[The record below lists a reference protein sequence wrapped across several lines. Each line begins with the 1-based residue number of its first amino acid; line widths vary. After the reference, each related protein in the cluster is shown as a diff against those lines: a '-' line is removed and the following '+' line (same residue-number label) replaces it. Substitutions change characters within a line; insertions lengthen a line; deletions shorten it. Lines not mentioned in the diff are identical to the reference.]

1 MEKMKQKNLIFTS
14 SGRSSI
20 DRSVSFP
27 YTLTMNLKHLTNNIL
42 RAESKRA
49 ALKEKEAT
57 AILLHHIKEVDRRR
71 LYSDWKYPSLFD
83 WCVKELGY
91 CESSAHLRIT
101 AARLLQDI
109 PEIEEK
115 LEQGALSL
123 SNISQVNQFFRQN
136 DIADV
141 GEKKKL
147 LLEVENLSKRE
158 AEKKLF
164 EMTGKE
170 RPAKETQQRINK
182 NKSKVS
188 LILSNETLEAIKEV
202 KDLIGKE
209 MTSDEL
215 IQLMAQTLKEKVEK
229 EKFKQVSVPRA
240 AKVATGRMIPASVKR
255 MVYAR
260 DKKCVNCGSKRNL
273 NFDHRLPYSMGGENS
288 VENIRLLCF
297 QCNQRSWMT
306 SSGESDRRLRKR
318 SG

>member
-1 MEKMKQKNLIFTS
+1 
-14 SGRSSI
+14 
-20 DRSVSFP
+20 
-27 YTLTMNLKHLTNNIL
+27 MNLKHLTNNIL

-57 AILLHHIKEVDRRR
+57 AILLHYIKEVDRRR

-115 LEQGALSL
+115 LEQGALNL
-123 SNISQVNQFFRQN
+123 SNISQVNQFCRQN
-136 DIADV
+136 DIEDIA
-141 GEKKKL
+141 EKKKL
-147 LLEVENLSKRE
+147 LGEVENLSKRQ

-170 RPAKETQQRINK
+170 RPAKETQRRINK
-182 NKSKVS
+182 NKNKVS
-188 LILSNETLEAIKEV
+188 LIISDETLEALKEV

-209 MTSDEL
+209 LSSDEL
-215 IQLMAQTLKEKVEK
+215 IKLMAQALKEKVEK
-229 EKFKQVSVPRA
+229 EKFKQVTVPRA
-240 AKVATGRMIPASVKR
+240 AKVGTGRNIPASVKR
-255 MVYAR
+255 EVYVR

-273 NFDHRLPYSMGGENS
+273 NFDHRLPYSLGGKTS
-288 VENIRLLCF
+288 IENIRLLCF
-297 QCNQRSWMT
+297 ECNQRAWMT
-306 SSGESDRRLRKR
+306 SSGGSDRRMRKR
-318 SG
+318 FG